1 MKFRYVTIACLVLG
15 AILLAESRTGFWYRL
30 TGPAVPLPDTTGAD
44 PLVARTVD
52 VARRNV
58 VRRPGSGQEWGVL
71 GEVLRIH
78 EFLPESTVAF
88 LRAAQLNPRDPRWP
102 YFLGDGVRTT
112 DPQAAIA
119 YLRRSSELAGSA
131 ASPRLLLGEILIEQG
146 RVDEAE
152 PVLARVLEHE
162 PDSPRALLAMGR
174 IALSRGKFEEA
185 VHQLKRTVELAP
197 KVKSVRSLLSAAYA
211 RLGETASA
219 DHEARAAAALPEAP
233 AWSDPYQDELYRL
246 WVGQRA
252 ALTRVRDMWR
262 EGRQQETIALLRE
275 VVKAYPDSD
284 AAQFTLGDRLNRVL
298 QYAEAEG
305 PLRESV
311 RLNPRYGSAQ
321 LALGLSLFRQ
331 GKIPEAVEH
340 FQGAVRVEPRLATA
354 HYFLSLG
361 LRAQGKSAAAIAAL
375 KTAIGYD
382 PEMVAAYRQLGTV
395 LAESG
400 RYAEAREALK
410 RADEVSRSKQQS
422 ATQDQLPEPTGSP

>member
-1 MKFRYVTIACLVLG
+1 MKFRYFTIACLVVG

-30 TGPAVPLPDTTGAD
+30 TGPAVPIPDLTGAD
-44 PLVARTVD
+44 PLVARTVE
-52 VARRNV
+52 VASRNV
-58 VRRPGSGQEWGVL
+58 ARRPGSAGEWGVL
-71 GEVLRIH
+71 GEVLRVH
-78 EFLPESTVAF
+78 EFQPESMVAF
-88 LRAAQLNPRDPRWP
+88 NRAAQLDPRDPRWP

-131 ASPRLLLGEILIEQG
+131 ASPRLLLGEMLIEQG
-146 RVDEAE
+146 RVDEGEA
-152 PVLARVLEHE
+152 VLARVLEHE
-162 PDSPRALLAMGR
+162 PNTARALLAMGR

-185 VHQLKRTVELAP
+185 VRQLKRTVELAP
-197 KVKSVRSLLSAAYA
+197 NVKSVHSLLSAAYT
-211 RLGETASA
+211 RLGETAA
-219 DHEARAAAALPEAP
+219 GEQEARTAAALPEAP
-233 AWSDPYQDELYRL
+233 AWSDPYQDELFRL

-305 PLRESV
+305 PLRESL
-311 RLNPRYGSAQ
+311 RLNPRYSRAQ

-331 GKIPEAVEH
+331 GKIPEAVGH
-340 FQGAVRVEPRLATA
+340 FQEAVRLEPQLATA

-361 LRAQGKSAAAIAAL
+361 LRAQGKPAAAIAAL
-375 KTAIGYD
+375 NTAIGHD
-382 PEMVAAYRQLGTV
+382 PEMVAAHRQLGTV
-395 LAESG
+395 LAEVG

-410 RADEVSRSKQQS
+410 RADEISRSKQQS
-422 ATQDQLPEPTGSP
+422 ATLDHLPEPSGPP